1 MKTVVM
7 QSDFL
12 TFLPRELIF
21 WEERAGQL
29 RALKLIAPSWRRVVG
44 ITLRARAA
52 SSPSALAM
60 IDELKRAASEF
71 T

>member
-1 MKTVVM
+1 MKSVVM

-44 ITLRARAA
+44 ITVRARGA
-52 SSPSALAM
+52 SSPSADAL
-60 IDELKRAASEF
+60 IEELKRAAGEF